1 MSDQIY
7 QGHQNVDWFNSASLH
22 IVATYNLIYNA
33 TFMVEQGLGYA
44 LSIDK
49 LVNTTGRNLVFK
61 RIEPEISVDLYI
73 VTKKYRTFSP
83 ATKVFLQRIKD
94 YANRL

>member
-1 MSDQIY
+1 
-7 QGHQNVDWFNSASLH
+7 